1 MISSPGK
8 IAFRFHSENPVLSEV
23 RPKTRDRGSKTGCV
37 TGIIPGDAVGEE
49 SIANMIT
56 HPQGLFKNAP
66 KGAGRYVFL
75 NQADRL
81 EDLASCRKIGQLVHI
96 CQPFF
101 VRSVIIGCAGKKPP
115 IIKVLKA

>member
-1 MISSPGK
+1 
-8 IAFRFHSENPVLSEV
+8 
-23 RPKTRDRGSKTGCV
+23 
-37 TGIIPGDAVGEE
+37 
-49 SIANMIT
+49 MIT

-115 IIKVLKA
+115 IIKVLKANSRYLAKPILPHKTAATSTRT